1 LTSKFPCIFFNDYL
15 AKQLM
20 QGVEFH
26 SHPIRLLGLGVSNQ
40 KNATAQ
46 EQQPWVELE
55 LEFEPW
61 PEA

>member
-1 LTSKFPCIFFNDYL
+1 MLISENSAVTIHLYHT
-15 AKQLM
+15 
-20 QGVEFH
+20 VH

>member
-1 LTSKFPCIFFNDYL
+1 
-15 AKQLM
+15 M
-20 QGVEFH
+20 QSVEFFDKQSGFAERH

-61 PEA
+61 PHTSDD